1 MAKVTRLT
9 KSFIRL
15 LLPVALLLVAA
26 MAVAGVWLV
35 HETSRPIDTGYLV
48 TPEKYGMLSARGAQV
63 TEETWQGKDGGPQK
77 GWLLRGEP
85 NMPAVILLHKYG
97 ANRSHLLNLGVKLNE
112 GTNYTVLMPDLRGH
126 GTDAADQKCT
136 FGGCESDDL
145 NATVDYVKALKTS
158 DGQFQLIG
166 GGVGIY
172 GLEMGALSALA
183 IAGHPDVRAIALD
196 SIPSNSDA
204 MLASAIGKRF
214 PFASSVTEKLG
225 QIGTYAY
232 YYDGCYKR
240 GSACDMARQIKDR
253 SVLLLAGADAAAFQE
268 STSRLSKCFPNSVK
282 MDSKTD
288 LSPSGMNILNAS
300 LETSE
305 AYDQRVIDF
314 FRNAFSPPTQVASRA
329 LQAFSNDRSF

>member
-1 MAKVTRLT
+1 MPKVKRLT
-9 KSFIRL
+9 KSFLRL
-15 LLPVALLLVAA
+15 LLPVVLLVLVATAA
-26 MAVAGVWLV
+26 ASVWLV
-35 HETSRPIDTGYLV
+35 HETSHPVNTGYLV
-48 TPEKYGMLSARGAQV
+48 TPEKYGLLSSRGAQV
-63 TEETWQGKDGGPQK
+63 TEESWQGKDGEAQK

-97 ANRSHLLNLGVKLNE
+97 ANRSHMLNLGVKLNE
-112 GTNYTVLMPDLRGH
+112 ATNFTVLMPDLRGH
-126 GTDAADQKCT
+126 AKDAPEQKCT
-136 FGGCESDDL
+136 FGGCESNDL
-145 NATVDYVKALKTS
+145 SATVDYVKGLKTS

-183 IAGHPDVRAIALD
+183 TANHPEVKAIALD
-196 SIPSNSDA
+196 SIPSDSDA
-204 MLASAIGKRF
+204 ILSSAIGKRF

-232 YYDGCYKR
+232 FYDGCYKR
-240 GSACDMARQIKDR
+240 GSSCDMAKEVQDR
-253 SVLLLAGADAAAFQE
+253 NVLLLAGADAPSFQE
-268 STSRLSKCFPNSVK
+268 STSKLSKCFPNSVK

-300 LETSE
+300 LEISG

-314 FRNAFSPPTQVASRA
+314 FRNALAPPPVQ
-329 LQAFSNDRSF
+329 

>member
-15 LLPVALLLVAA
+15 LLPVVLLLLISI
-26 MAVAGVWLV
+26 AVAGVWLV
-35 HETSRPIDTGYLV
+35 HEASRPVDTGYLV
-48 TPEKYGMLSARGAQV
+48 TPEKYGMLSSRGAQV
-63 TEETWQGKDGGPQK
+63 TEETWQGKDGSAQK

-85 NMPAVILLHKYG
+85 NMPAVILLHRYG
-97 ANRSHLLNLGVKLNE
+97 ANRSHLLDLGVKLNE
-112 GTNYTVLMPDLRGH
+112 GTNFTVLMPDLRGH
-126 GTDAADQKCT
+126 GNGASEQKCT

-145 NATVDYVKALKTS
+145 SATVEYVKGLKTA

-183 IAGHPDVRAIALD
+183 TAGHPDVKAIALD
-196 SIPSNSDA
+196 SIPADSDA
-204 MLASAIGKRF
+204 VLSSAIGQRF
-214 PFASSVTEKLG
+214 PFARSVTEKLG
-225 QIGTYAY
+225 QLGTYAY
-232 YYDGCYKR
+232 FYDGCYKR
-240 GSACDMARQIKDR
+240 GSACDMARQLQNR
-253 SVLLLAGADAAAFQE
+253 NVLLLAGGDAAEFQE

-300 LETSE
+300 LETS
-305 AYDQRVIDF
+305 ASYDQRVIDF
-314 FRNAFSPPTQVASRA
+314 FRNAFAQPMQVASRA
-329 LQAFSNDRSF
+329 L